1 MSVGKDKTGV
11 LVNMDKELKVKLEQ
25 LAKKDGRSLTN
36 LINKILSDY
45 VENTQKQKS
54 VLFFCF
60 YVAFLSTL
68 ATRVHNNVNV
78 GDKFLTGITNRY
90 TRQSTDYSLQ
100 YKEFHFIP
108 PALVVVEISTHLV
121 RFPL

>member
-1 MSVGKDKTGV
+1 MKKYLFTFIVISFLLTGCSFKIHV
-11 LVNMDKELKVKLEQ
+11 LLPSYQ
-25 LAKKDGRSLTN
+25 LWQR
-36 LINKILSDY
+36 
-45 VENTQKQKS
+45 E
-54 VLFFCF
+54 F
-60 YVAFLSTL
+60 
-68 ATRVHNNVNV
+68 HNNVNV

>member
-1 MSVGKDKTGV
+1 MQNPDEIHDLLPSY
-11 LVNMDKELKVKLEQ
+11 Q
-25 LAKKDGRSLTN
+25 LWQR
-36 LINKILSDY
+36 
-45 VENTQKQKS
+45 E
-54 VLFFCF
+54 F
-60 YVAFLSTL
+60 
-68 ATRVHNNVNV
+68 HNNVNV